1 MDLEPVWWTLGI
13 IAIVVVAIC
22 LCVCICRWCNRRRK
36 KVGPD
41 RGSVSVPSAATATV
55 RHEFVPGMPQ
65 APQGPQGQGQMP
77 APYPYAHPHQH
88 YPPNHPSVVVVP
100 THPGWQAAPSS
111 SSSSSG
117 SGSSC
122 DSDSDEE
129 RGGRS
134 TRPSRSGPA
143 EYGRLK
149 RKSRR
154 KSRR

>member
-1 MDLEPVWWTLGI
+1 
-13 IAIVVVAIC
+13 
-22 LCVCICRWCNRRRK
+22 
-36 KVGPD
+36 
-41 RGSVSVPSAATATV
+41 
-55 RHEFVPGMPQ
+55 
-65 APQGPQGQGQMP
+65 MP
-77 APYPYAHPHQH
+77 APFPYAHPRQH
-88 YPPNHPSVVVVP
+88 YAPNNNPSVVVVP
-100 THPGWQAAPSS
+100 THPGWQAAPPCSS

-117 SGSSC
+117 SGSG
-122 DSDSDEE
+122 SDSDEE